1 MPVHQTQPNALPLS
15 DKLIRSL
22 LHAIHEETGGAAP
35 SSTVFRGEHSNDV
48 AEIHFGNGRTLMVK
62 RGRFAWAGPRFAA
75 SRLAAGLLKQKAGI
89 VAPAPLGLPEAITT
103 EGPIEAYWRI
113 ELPTLQELWA
123 TLPEVQRSAVLHSW
137 GRLIRRVHRIK
148 LLGYGPLPKA
158 RTEPVPL
165 QEFLH
170 TDLADRL
177 LPAIAHN
184 WADAR
189 GVVECLLRTIPCVAE
204 RAPAQSTLLHNDLH
218 MGNVLCEENGETF
231 GCVGLL
237 DLEAAFAGPPEA
249 DLANL
254 QVLHGPLFA
263 QPLPGAWFQEVATG
277 YGENL
282 DPLLL
287 GFFRAYHLLNLGF
300 YSALIGHAEHAGQ
313 VAAAARVEVKAFG
326 VSN

>member
-15 DKLIRSL
+15 DRLIRSL
-22 LHAIHEETGGAAP
+22 LHVVHEETGGAAP

-48 AEIHFGNGRTLMVK
+48 AELRFSNGRTLMVK
-62 RGRFAWAGPRFAA
+62 RGRYEWAGPRFAA

-89 VAPAPLGLPEAITT
+89 VAPAPLGIPGEMTA

-123 TLPEVQRSAVLHSW
+123 TLTEGHRREVLRSW
-137 GRLIRRVHRIK
+137 GRLVRRVHRIK
-148 LLGYGPLPKA
+148 LAGHGPLPKA
-158 RTEPVPL
+158 RTEAVPL

-177 LPAIAHN
+177 LPATTHH
-184 WADAR
+184 WADAC
-189 GVVECLLRTIPCVAE
+189 GVVECLLRVIPRVAE
-204 RAPAQSTLLHNDLH
+204 RAPTESTLLHNDLH
-218 MGNVLCEENGETF
+218 MGNILCEETGGTF
-231 GCVGLL
+231 HCVGLL

-277 YGENL
+277 YGEDL

-300 YSALIGHAEHAGQ
+300 YSALIGHAEHAGD
-313 VAAAARVEVKAFG
+313 VAAAAHAEVKAFE
-326 VSN
+326 V